1 MAHVSDEQV
10 PRPLN
15 DIGSLT
21 NVLFALTNKISK
33 LKTKKVTA

>member
-1 MAHVSDEQV
+1 MANVSDEQV

-21 NVLFALTNKISK
+21 NFLFALKNKIKK
-33 LKTKKVTA
+33 LKK